1 MALFIEMKPLTALGA
16 VQRDARISTF
26 IANSLC
32 TLLNILGLD
41 CFLLNPF
48 VVLLVHPVVIPGN
61 CSPSRSP
68 RWLIQVDFTVSES
81 RGVGDPRD

>member
-48 VVLLVHPVVIPGN
+48 VVLLVHPVVVPDN
-61 CSPSRSP
+61 CSPPHRLHILP
-68 RWLIQVDFTVSES
+68 EYIVKILKCR
-81 RGVGDPRD
+81 DPNA